1 MKQNAEKEA
10 QNEYLRRQLQ
20 EFMRQRRKA
29 TRSSSSS
36 SHTIRAEEEREAS
49 QSEGS
54 PIEDEPFRHPRRG
67 RRQSTSEFKVD
78 IPEFEGKLD
87 PDDFLEWMQTVERIF
102 TYKDIPDQQ
111 KVTIVA
117 GPETKEVCL
126 LMVD

>member
-20 EFMRQRRKA
+20 DFMRQRRKP

-36 SHTIRAEEEREAS
+36 SHTIQAEEEREES

-54 PIEDEPFRHPRRG
+54 PTEDETFRRPRHG
-67 RRQSTSEFKVD
+67 RRQSTTEFKVD
-78 IPEFEGKLD
+78 MLEFEGKLD
-87 PDDFLEWMQTVERIF
+87 RDDFLKWMQTVERIF
-102 TYKDIPDQQ
+102 ESKDIPDQQ

-117 GPETKEVCL
+117 RKL
-126 LMVD
+126 RKYAFLW